1 MATWSFSGWRNEV
14 RARCQRDKEGLGGE
28 GQVRGGT
35 GKLRSFAA
43 KRQRNGT
50 ISGERG
56 RDKDGFF
63 NHWRS

>member
-1 MATWSFSGWRNEV
+1 M

-56 RDKDGFF
+56 RDKGGFF